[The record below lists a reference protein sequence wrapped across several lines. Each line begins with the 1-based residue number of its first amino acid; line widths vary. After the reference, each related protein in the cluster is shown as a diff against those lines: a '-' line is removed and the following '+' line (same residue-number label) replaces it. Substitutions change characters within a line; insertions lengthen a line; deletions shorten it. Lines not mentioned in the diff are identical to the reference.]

1 MQILLVNQAEIAR
14 LLPMAECVEV
24 MERALKT
31 LSRGQAM
38 LPLRTIMRLPDGKN
52 AFAVMPA
59 FMETPKVMGA
69 KAVSVYP
76 GNHGTELDS
85 HQGAVLLFD
94 TEHGSI
100 LAVMD
105 ASSITAIRTAA
116 VSAVAT
122 RTLSREDSTEL
133 AILGSAGQARTH
145 LEAMRVVRP
154 IKRVRV
160 WSRNPAHAEEFASA
174 ARLLHADIE
183 INTFA
188 SSREAVHGAHI
199 VCTTTASREP
209 VLMGDWVSEGTHI
222 NAVGASAANARELD
236 SSAVARA
243 SFFVDRRES
252 ALNESGD
259 FLMAKADGLF
269 GDEHILAE
277 IGEVLIGQHT
287 GRIQRD
293 EITLFKSLG
302 LAVEDLAAAHHI
314 YQRAVDENA
323 GTRVELGGGRD

>member
-1 MQILLVNQAEIAR
+1 
-14 LLPMAECVEV
+14 
-24 MERALKT
+24 
-31 LSRGQAM
+31 
-38 LPLRTIMRLPDGKN
+38 MRLPDGKN

-100 LAVMD
+100 LAIMD

-122 RTLSREDSTEL
+122 RALSREDSTEL
-133 AILGSAGQARTH
+133 AILGSAVQARTH
-145 LEAMRVVRP
+145 IEAMRVVRP

-160 WSRNPAHAEEFASA
+160 WSRNTVHAGRFAAAAALQHPDIQIQTFASA
-174 ARLLHADIE
+174 
-183 INTFA
+183 
-188 SSREAVHGAHI
+188 REAVDGAHI
-199 VCTTTASREP
+199 ICTTTASREP

-236 SSAVARA
+236 SRAVARA

-277 IGEVLIGQHT
+277 IGEVLIGQHP
-287 GRIQRD
+287 GRDQRD
-293 EITLFKSLG
+293 QITLFKSLG

-314 YQRAVDENA
+314 YERAIDENVGA
-323 GTRVELGGGRD
+323 RVELGGGRD